1 MSASTFESDFSQYI
15 SRVKSADNESQ
26 RAYYFIEFLRQDL
39 DVGEEFIGQPTDL
52 RPNLEEYLSG
62 SEAPKNHTLSQFTGS
77 DESDVPDGVVGEEED
92 NTAFIQ
98 GYLDARVGNLIIEF
112 KDNLTLD
119 LDDAKDQLRKYVYLL
134 REQEGIK
141 EDFVCFATDGIQ
153 FESYEARVPDQAQER
168 NDIILDKLSEI
179 NLERVEPQ
187 DAERWFRAFI
197 SERVNPTIETIDDH
211 FGVGTDL
218 FDQNIELL
226 EEAYENSDTAEVCY
240 SEWSK
245 YLRYAQGSTVEE
257 SDVNPKDLF
266 LRHTY
271 LASFAKVLNFLV
283 FSRGSVPSPDEA
295 AEIIRGEVAGPF
307 PDNLFEEDLFSWA
320 GESEE
325 GLEVAR
331 KFIDTLLNFN
341 LGRIDR
347 DIFKQLY
354 QQMVSPGVRHD
365 LGEYYTPDWLAA
377 YIIRELD
384 LDSEASV
391 LDPGA
396 GSGTF
401 LVEAIRYK
409 IEQNDRE
416 IADFLD
422 DLQEEV
428 VGIDVHPL
436 AVSVAKANYVAAIE
450 DLLSERRGHFTL
462 PIYLADS
469 LALKLRF
476 GDELATTDLGGAEVL
491 EEPVEVWNGEYTYPI
506 PWKGVNSPA
515 EFNQA
520 LDIVTE
526 YLDEGDGFEWNLQR
540 DIPAFEDI
548 THIFEQIRSEM
559 SRAKRDKRDS
569 IHAFILRNFSR
580 PLQLMNQDFDAII
593 GNPPFLTYNSM
604 GEEQQDNVRELLTY
618 YNLHPG
624 GGNVVNMDISTLFL
638 SRALDLYLKEDG
650 KLGFVITR
658 SIFSARQHEP
668 LRKGDMSIPFHLD
681 LVLDL
686 DDVRPLFKEEGDAHV
701 PTAAILGT
709 KGRPLEYP
717 VALRTLTAQ
726 LSHRN
731 LSLSEVEPELQI
743 EDSEIILGEG
753 EITSWEADEGTE
765 QSEYHSKFSQGA
777 DLTPRLFTEVELDES
792 ASEFGFNP
800 SKPPIKTSKPAM
812 AKAKEPYDEIGPLSG
827 KVEEEFIYGT
837 LIGSDIIPFAHRD
850 LRPAVIPALPEGTQY
865 EVLETEDAKSGG
877 YSGLGNWLETANQY
891 WDSDKTGVETVS
903 RRLNHWD
910 RISSH
915 NPRAKYRIAY
925 QKDGKNLYSCVV
937 NSEEV
942 EERSKQDRL
951 NPADSILDHTM
962 FYYETDELEEA
973 YYLSAVLNSDV
984 MNQKI
989 KSFQAEGDFGKRH
1002 IQKLPLEFPIPT
1014 FDPDNSKHQELV
1026 QIAKRGE
1033 EKALKILPELE
1044 EKYEPDI
1051 KYMNIRWVREKAKEE
1066 VQEEINQINEIV
1078 NSIL

>member
-1 MSASTFESDFSQYI
+1 MSASTFKSDFSRYI

-39 DVGEEFIGQPTDL
+39 DVGEEFIGRPTDL

-62 SEAPKNHTLSQFTGS
+62 SEASRNHTLSQFTGS
-77 DESDVPDGVVGEEED
+77 GEPDTPEGVIGEEED
-92 NTAFIQ
+92 NTAFVQ

-153 FESYEARVPDQAQER
+153 FESYEARVPERAQGR
-168 NDIILDKLSEI
+168 NDVILDKLSEI
-179 NLERVEPQ
+179 NLERVESQ

-197 SERVNPTIETIDDH
+197 SERVNPTVETIDDH

-218 FDQNIELL
+218 FNQNIELL
-226 EEAYENSDTAEVCY
+226 EKAYESSDTAEVCY

-245 YLRYAQGSTVEE
+245 YLQYAQGSTVEE

-271 LASFAKVLNFLV
+271 LSSFAKVLNFLV

-295 AEIIRGEVAGPF
+295 AEIIRGEVSGPF
-307 PDNLFEEDLFSWA
+307 PVNLFEEDLFSWA
-320 GESEE
+320 GESDE

-331 KFIDTLLNFN
+331 NFIDTLLNFN
-341 LGRIDR
+341 LGLIDR

-377 YIIRELD
+377 YIIRDLD

-416 IADFLD
+416 TADFLD

-436 AVSVAKANYVAAIE
+436 AVSIAKANYVAAIE

-462 PIYLADS
+462 PVYLADS

-476 GDELATTDLGGAEVL
+476 GDELATTDLGGAEIL
-491 EEPVEVWNGEYTYPI
+491 EKPVEVWNNEYSYPI
-506 PWKGVNSPA
+506 PSKGINSPA

-526 YLDEGDGFEWNLQR
+526 YLDDGDGFEWNLQR

-548 THIFEQIRSEM
+548 THVFEQIRSEM

-580 PLQLMNQDFDAII
+580 PLQLMNLDFDAVV
-593 GNPPFLTYNSM
+593 GNPPFLTYNRM

-624 GGNVVNMDISTLFL
+624 GGNVVNMDISTLFVA
-638 SRALDLYLKEDG
+638 RCLDLYLKDGG

-658 SIFSARQHEP
+658 GIFSGKQHEP
-668 LRKGDMSIPFHLD
+668 LRKGEMSVDFDYD
-681 LVLDL
+681 LILDL
-686 DDVRPLFKEEGDAHV
+686 DEVRPLFKEEDEAHV
-701 PTAAILGT
+701 PTASILGT
-709 KGRPLEYP
+709 KRSGLDYP
-717 VALRTLTAQ
+717 ISLRTLSAE
-726 LSHRN
+726 LRERN
-731 LSLSEVEPELQI
+731 LSLDDAQPEL
-743 EDSEIILGEG
+743 DSQEGEITLGDG
-753 EITSWEADEGTE
+753 EITSWETDEGTE
-765 QSEYHSKFSQGA
+765 QSTYHPEFNQGA
-777 DLTPRLFTEVELDES
+777 DLTPRL
-792 ASEFGFNP
+792 A
-800 SKPPIKTSKPAM
+800 
-812 AKAKEPYDEIGPLSG
+812 LS
-827 KVEEEFIYGT
+827 
-837 LIGSDIIPFAHRD
+837 S
-850 LRPAVIPALPEGTQY
+850 
-865 EVLETEDAKSGG
+865 SG
-877 YSGLGNWLETANQY
+877 
-891 WDSDKTGVETVS
+891 V
-903 RRLNHWD
+903 
-910 RISSH
+910 
-915 NPRAKYRIAY
+915 
-925 QKDGKNLYSCVV
+925 
-937 NSEEV
+937 
-942 EERSKQDRL
+942 
-951 NPADSILDHTM
+951 
-962 FYYETDELEEA
+962 
-973 YYLSAVLNSDV
+973 
-984 MNQKI
+984 
-989 KSFQAEGDFGKRH
+989 
-1002 IQKLPLEFPIPT
+1002 
-1014 FDPDNSKHQELV
+1014 
-1026 QIAKRGE
+1026 
-1033 EKALKILPELE
+1033 
-1044 EKYEPDI
+1044 
-1051 KYMNIRWVREKAKEE
+1051 
-1066 VQEEINQINEIV
+1066 
-1078 NSIL
+1078 